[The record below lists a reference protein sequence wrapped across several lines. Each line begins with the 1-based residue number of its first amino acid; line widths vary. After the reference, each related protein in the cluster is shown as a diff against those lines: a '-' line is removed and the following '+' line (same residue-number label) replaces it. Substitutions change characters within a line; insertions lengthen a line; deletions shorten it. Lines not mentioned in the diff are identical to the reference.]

1 MVSANDAQLGTK
13 FFPAVLAP
21 LLWNLS
27 VNSDGVFAF
36 LIQSFHSSFPTSS
49 FFYFK
54 HKGKLMWHFKAQ
66 VRAQQCPSH
75 WPCSWPVIG
84 LYIQLKTN
92 AGYVCVMDVCDLKCV
107 FMYSAVYM
115 VLVSDTV
122 VYVSIIALLGIN
134 SWNLHQVP
142 AVPLLTLDEL

>member
-1 MVSANDAQLGTK
+1 
-13 FFPAVLAP
+13 
-21 LLWNLS
+21 
-27 VNSDGVFAF
+27 
-36 LIQSFHSSFPTSS
+36 
-49 FFYFK
+49 
-54 HKGKLMWHFKAQ
+54 
-66 VRAQQCPSH
+66 
-75 WPCSWPVIG
+75 
-84 LYIQLKTN
+84 
-92 AGYVCVMDVCDLKCV
+92 MDVCDLKCV